1 MVQLMRREFNLLAT
15 TSRGYETYARSE
27 LRFLFEKVGDT
38 APAIEKTG
46 ISGLIA
52 VKTNM
57 DSIEVIRQLRA
68 ILRQRPYEF
77 RFVLRLVPVEK
88 VVCTDLDQIQQ
99 AVVELS
105 SKIGENET
113 FRVTVEKRFT
123 TTHTKDI
130 VEKVAGNIKR
140 KVNLTAPDKVVLIEV
155 IGGLTGVSV
164 IKPEDI
170 LSVLKEKL
178 L

>member
-1 MVQLMRREFNLLAT
+1 
-15 TSRGYETYARSE
+15 
-27 LRFLFEKVGDT
+27 
-38 APAIEKTG
+38 
-46 ISGLIA
+46 
-52 VKTNM
+52 
-57 DSIEVIRQLRA
+57 
-68 ILRQRPYEF
+68 
-77 RFVLRLVPVEK
+77 
-88 VVCTDLDQIQQ
+88 
-99 AVVELS
+99 
-105 SKIGENET
+105 
-113 FRVTVEKRFT
+113 VTVEKRFT

-155 IGGLTGVSV
+155 VGGLTGVSV